1 MSTNLPCGSSAVNG
15 HCHCRCRHPALLLT
29 IKAHMPPLL
38 PVNAHADSSN
48 RHNAAMQKGIHFI
61 AAIRGGARTITQGF
75 FRCWD
80 RCSGRCHRMHVR
92 DIFQRG
98 YWKRRRRED
107 VRWFCYV
114 LKLKLN
120 VEDNVFGVRDATE
133 SSRDSSRCGHQ
144 HAHRGCLAL
153 SD

>member
-1 MSTNLPCGSSAVNG
+1 LEEKEK
-15 HCHCRCRHPALLLT
+15 RKRELFLLRA
-29 IKAHMPPLL
+29 K
-38 PVNAHADSSN
+38 
-48 RHNAAMQKGIHFI
+48 
-61 AAIRGGARTITQGF
+61 
-75 FRCWD
+75 
-80 RCSGRCHRMHVR
+80 
-92 DIFQRG
+92 
-98 YWKRRRRED
+98 D
-107 VRWFCYV
+107 VRCFCYV

>member
-1 MSTNLPCGSSAVNG
+1 MRFKRCKWSLPLSLPPPSPLAHHQSTHAATVTGKCTRV
-15 HCHCRCRHPALLLT
+15 HTLT
-29 IKAHMPPLL
+29 VTK
-38 PVNAHADSSN
+38 

-92 DIFQRG
+92 DIFQRS

-107 VRWFCYV
+107 VSCFCYV